1 MSIWRRN
8 SSAVKCNPS
17 GRVPEFLVF
26 LLDKKGWGFSMKK
39 ILTMDRIM
47 TQTLAL
53 LLLLSRLHG
62 KTVAGKG
69 GLS

>member
-1 MSIWRRN
+1 
-8 SSAVKCNPS
+8 
-17 GRVPEFLVF
+17 VPEFLVF

-47 TQTLAL
+47 TQILAL
-53 LLLLSRLHG
+53 LLLLSRLRG

>member
-1 MSIWRRN
+1 
-8 SSAVKCNPS
+8 
-17 GRVPEFLVF
+17 VPEFLVF